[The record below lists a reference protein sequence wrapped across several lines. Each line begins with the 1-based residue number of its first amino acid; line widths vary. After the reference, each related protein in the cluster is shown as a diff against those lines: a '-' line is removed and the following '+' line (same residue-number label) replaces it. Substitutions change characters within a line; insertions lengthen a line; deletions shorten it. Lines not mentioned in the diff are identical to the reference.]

1 MDIHASKDII
11 MLQMLTNLATAQTLT
26 QQTAIFPF
34 ISNKNEN
41 QLHTSQTQSLP
52 HVTKEKVT
60 QKLFNISKAPDK
72 RGY

>member
-1 MDIHASKDII
+1 MYIHASKDIL

-26 QQTAIFPF
+26 QQTVIFPF

-52 HVTKEKVT
+52 HVTKEKSHTKVV
-60 QKLFNISKAPDK
+60 
-72 RGY
+72 